1 MIDTYEAQ
9 VICLFE
15 YYPKEIIQLIKKYK
29 NVLKKN
35 NFNINF
41 FLKIMNRKSS
51 VFEWHIQELA
61 TTQIARWYRGLKTK
75 KCIGDLIKLK
85 KINPFSN
92 IKLNDY
98 YIADEKVFDFL
109 ALEEDIDILN
119 HLYQHNDDSQCE
131 FDDSIET
138 EYLEEKEEEIQI
150 SYPIYYPLD
159 SSSDEEYTEDF
170 DEETDIEDFG
180 EETDIEEN
188 DNKKVINKEQFE
200 EMDKKE
206 KVVDTLSYYEWFKSF
221 FI

>member
-1 MIDTYEAQ
+1 MNFPMIDTYEAQ

-51 VFEWHIQELA
+51 VFEWHIQKLA

-75 KCIGDLIKLK
+75 KCIEEFVKLK

-109 ALEEDIDILN
+109 ALKEDIDILN

-138 EYLEEKEEEIQI
+138 EYLEEEEEVMKEIQI

-159 SSSDEEYTEDF
+159 SSSDDEYTEDF
-170 DEETDIEDFG
+170 DED
-180 EETDIEEN
+180 TDIEEDFDEETDDEEN
-188 DNKKVINKEQFE
+188 VE

-206 KVVDTLSYYEWFKSF
+206 NVVDTISYYEWFKSF

>member
-1 MIDTYEAQ
+1 MNFPMIDTYEAQ

-75 KCIGDLIKLK
+75 KCIEELVKLK

-119 HLYQHNDDSQCE
+119 HLYQCNDDSQCE

-138 EYLEEKEEEIQI
+138 EYLEEEEIQI

-170 DEETDIEDFG
+170 DED
-180 EETDIEEN
+180 TDIEED

-206 KVVDTLSYYEWFKSF
+206 KVVDTISYYEWFKSF